1 MVPWTT
7 PRRLLL
13 VLACCLIVG
22 FLLLPLV
29 VIVPIAFT
37 TSRSLTFPPPG
48 FSLRWYEYLLS
59 DETWR
64 SSLLFS
70 LQVGLGTVA
79 LSLMLGVPM
88 ALGLVR
94 GRFPGRRLTQGLM
107 LSPLVVPAVVVAI
120 GMYSVWAVGW
130 RIGGV
135 GITID
140 LIGTVPGLVLAHTA
154 LALPYVVVITS
165 ATIRTVDR
173 ELELAAYNLGA
184 NPLRA
189 FRFITLP
196 LILPG
201 VLASSILAFLTSWD
215 EPVVALFLTSP
226 RAVSLPVRMFV
237 GARDSVDPTVAAV
250 ATLVSSVTAALFLG
264 VLVLRRPAGRRQA

>member
-1 MVPWTT
+1 
-7 PRRLLL
+7 L
-13 VLACCLIVG
+13 VVA

-29 VIVPIAFT
+29 VIVPIGLT
-37 TSRSLTFPPPG
+37 SSRSLTFPPPG
-48 FSLRWYEYLLS
+48 YSLRWYAYLLS

-64 SSLLFS
+64 NSLLLS

-79 LSLMLGVPM
+79 VSLLLGVPM

-94 GRFPGRRLTQGLM
+94 GRFPGRGLTQGLM
-107 LSPLVVPAVVVAI
+107 LSPLVIPSVIVAI

-135 GITID
+135 GITVD
-140 LIGTVPGLVLAHTA
+140 LIGTVPGLVLAHSA
-154 LALPYVVVITS
+154 LAVPYVVVIVS

-184 NPLRA
+184 NPFRA

-201 VLASSILAFLTSWD
+201 VLAASILAFLTSWD

-226 RAVSLPVRMFV
+226 RAVTLPVRMFV

-250 ATLVSSVTAALFLG
+250 ATIVSGVTAVLFLL
-264 VLVLRRPAGRRQA
+264 VLVLRRPAGSRQR